1 MHEMSIAQQIL
12 EIVEQHLPDPAEG
25 RVAAIKLRVGEMAGI
40 VTESLEFCFNAIAE
54 GTPAE
59 GAALVIE
66 SMPIVVR
73 CKDCEAESRLDFMIF
88 SCPSCG
94 GRNVRMVSGNELH
107 VVELELENGQE
118 ADGRKEDE

>member
-12 EIVEQHLPDPAEG
+12 EIVEQHLPEPVEG
-25 RVAAIKLRVGEMAGI
+25 RVTAIKLRIGEMAGI
-40 VTESLEFCFNAIAE
+40 VAESLEFCFSAIAE
-54 GTPAE
+54 GTLLE

-66 SMPIVVR
+66 QCPIVVR

-94 GRNVRMVSGNELH
+94 SRNVRMISGNELH
-107 VVELELENGQE
+107 VIELELENGREEEQ
-118 ADGRKEDE
+118 